1 MRSMPW
7 LGAAVDVMIEG
18 SEAELL
24 TKDYARENY
33 WRVVKRESG
42 GELLVGQVMHAS
54 APAKKRKKGAPPES
68 GRLHI
73 RYDDGSECD
82 YDLDSLLDLCTE
94 GEQALQAAV
103 QAAEGLQVRLLRSTE
118 RLDSEIMPD
127 EEREREFG
135 GASLRSVEADFI
147 VGPLRVGLKLR
158 LDNDDREEPFR
169 TINITANGH
178 VHHSLFSEIYVHSPP
193 GEPWKQHLP
202 GMGGAPEG
210 LLLSDFMEVA
220 GLDYDAWPSTFS
232 DADRTEL
239 AALQGMDEAED
250 SWAQDREERFTLLS
264 DRRSEGLFC
273 DIFSEMVRLV
283 MAEHG
288 EVAPNGVTLGVHARE
303 AFDQY
308 PHTRASAH

>member
-1 MRSMPW
+1 
-7 LGAAVDVMIEG
+7 MIEG

-158 LDNDDREEPFR
+158 LDNDDREKPFR

-202 GMGGAPEG
+202 GMGA
-210 LLLSDFMEVA
+210 
-220 GLDYDAWPSTFS
+220 STTTLGPRRSATPTARRPCSFQ
-232 DADRTEL
+232 A
-239 AALQGMDEAED
+239 
-250 SWAQDREERFTLLS
+250 SWAPSSTT
-264 DRRSEGLFC
+264 RRRCGRDPLESAGPTSTA
-273 DIFSEMVRLV
+273 IS
-283 MAEHG
+283 
-288 EVAPNGVTLGVHARE
+288 RE
-303 AFDQY
+303 A
-308 PHTRASAH
+308 PTSSA